1 MLKNSVLFNTFA
13 CCKDFQL
20 LEVPWFNFD
29 SEKMIIG
36 ICGGSGSGKTTLLK
50 RLSKYFH
57 GIHPSI
63 FSMDNYYKPIH
74 FQHVDENG
82 EVNFDLPSAL
92 NEEVLVNDLKELAI
106 GNPIEVIEYHF
117 NAPPD
122 KNVLITIHPSD
133 LVIVEGLFLFHY
145 PGVKEALD
153 FSIFVDVDLD
163 VQLDRRLYRDQESRG
178 YSREAILYQ
187 WKNHVTPCYESY
199 LLPYREDAHFKFRND
214 IHADEDFDALVK
226 ILEEKLKMQKVS

>member
-1 MLKNSVLFNTFA
+1 
-13 CCKDFQL
+13 
-20 LEVPWFNFD
+20 
-29 SEKMIIG
+29 MIIG

-50 RLSKYFH
+50 RLSKHFQELN
-57 GIHPSI
+57 PSV

-92 NEEVLVNDLKELAI
+92 NEKHLVEDLHQLSI
-106 GNPIEVIEYHF
+106 GEPIEVIEYHF

-145 PGVKEALD
+145 PGVRNVLD
-153 FSIFVDVDLD
+153 YSVFIDVDLD
-163 VQLDRRLYRDQESRG
+163 VQLDRRLYRDQETRG
-178 YSREAILYQ
+178 YTRESILYQ
-187 WKNHVTPCYESY
+187 WKNHVTPCYNNY
-199 LLPYREDAHFKFRND
+199 LLPYKNEANFIFRND
-214 IHADEDFDALVK
+214 AHADEDFEKLVG
-226 ILEEKLKMQKVS
+226 ILESKLQNQTKTQQVS